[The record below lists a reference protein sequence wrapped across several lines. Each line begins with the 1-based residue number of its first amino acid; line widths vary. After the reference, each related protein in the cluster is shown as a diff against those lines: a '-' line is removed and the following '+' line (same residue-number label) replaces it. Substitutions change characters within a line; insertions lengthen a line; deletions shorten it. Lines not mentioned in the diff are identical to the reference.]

1 MKRIALAVALVAMA
15 GAGAACQRT
24 DQARTADTAAD
35 TTKMMMDSTH
45 RMSDTTKMSDTVKT
59 KP

>member
-1 MKRIALAVALVAMA
+1 MKRFAVALALVAIA
-15 GAGAACQRT
+15 TGACQKA

-45 RMSDTTKMSDTVKT
+45 RMSDTTKMSDTVKMR
-59 KP
+59 P